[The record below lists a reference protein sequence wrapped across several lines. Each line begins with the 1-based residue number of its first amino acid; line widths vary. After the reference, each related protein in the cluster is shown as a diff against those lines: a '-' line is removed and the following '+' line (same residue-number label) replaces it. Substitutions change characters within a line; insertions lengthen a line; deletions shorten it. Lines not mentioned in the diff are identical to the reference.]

1 MYKDDNGVTRQQLRH
16 QVAERLRASILEG
29 RIKPGE
35 WLRQE
40 QLATDF
46 GVSQMPIR
54 EAFKQLVADGLL
66 EHVPYHGVRVVELSI
81 ADVGDL
87 YDCRLVIEGKAAR
100 YAAENITD
108 DELTELRATFSSMC
122 QRLGPTYL
130 GEYRQ
135 LNKRFH
141 AIIFEASRHTLLVRT
156 LLQMWTAF
164 PSMLWSNFRQT
175 AAAPV
180 PGRAESDVA
189 EHQAILEA
197 LEAHDPDLA
206 ENAVR
211 HHIEEAKRLLM
222 DALRSQE

>member
-1 MYKDDNGVTRQQLRH
+1 MYENDNGVTRQQLRH
-16 QVAERLRASILEG
+16 QVAGRLRALILEG

-66 EHVPYHGVRVVELSI
+66 EHVPYHGVRVVELSLT
-81 ADVGDL
+81 DVGDL
-87 YDCRLVIEGKAAR
+87 YDCRLAVEGMAAR

-108 DELTELRATFSSMC
+108 DELAELRAVFTTMR
-122 QRLGPTYL
+122 QRLGPTYIA
-130 GEYRQ
+130 EYRQ

-141 AIIFEASRHTLLVRT
+141 GIVFEASRHPLMVRT

-180 PGRAESDVA
+180 PGRASDVA

-197 LEAHDPDLA
+197 LEARDPDA
-206 ENAVR
+206 TERAVR
-211 HHIEEAKRLLM
+211 RHIEEAKRLLV
-222 DALRSQE
+222 DALRSQQ